1 MSTSFR
7 HFLIIFTCLSFSIN
21 LFLYVNIIDAYMSY
35 RSYSLFLLDN
45 FTDAYSLVCAHLVQ
59 LMTLWLLYL
68 TKLAIAFSLY
78 PLKINTL
85 LERDSQN
92 APGPGTY
99 SPFFTRCPNTNL
111 IRKANEV

>member
-1 MSTSFR
+1 MLTSFR

-35 RSYSLFLLDN
+35 RSNSLLL
-45 FTDAYSLVCAHLVQ
+45 YEMSLSCSICAHLVQ
-59 LMTLWLLYL
+59 LMTLWLLFL
-68 TKLAIAFSLY
+68 TKLAIAFSLH
-78 PLKINTL
+78 PLKMNSL
-85 LERDSQN
+85 LERDLRN

-99 SPFFTRCPNTNL
+99 SPFLTRCPNTNL